1 MTAGNPVKTPPETET
16 GDAPPRPKS
25 HLLKDILRIL
35 VVAGM
40 FGLVGYFAAQFENV
54 DDVRN
59 WLHPDDSLADQFF
72 SYVVF
77 VGFGALLMALGL
89 PRSLIAIAAGG
100 IYGAVLGIAL
110 AMTTTLSGA
119 AITYMLGRSVLKGT
133 VRRRIGQRRMR
144 RLQHRFQENGFR
156 YTLNLRL
163 FPFTNATLTSL
174 LCGLC
179 RVDFRDYT
187 AANIIG
193 FLPLTI
199 VFCVFGSGAA
209 KGKWYQLLLG
219 TVLFIVVMAGQ
230 WYLQKWMKG
239 GTVKGEEIEEEE
251 AGAEGA

>member
-1 MTAGNPVKTPPETET
+1 MTAGNPVKSPPETET
-16 GDAPPRPKS
+16 ADTGPRPKS
-25 HLLKDILRIL
+25 HLLKDILRI
-35 VVAGM
+35 VVIAGM

-59 WLHPDDSLADQFF
+59 WLHPDDSLEDQFL
-72 SYVVF
+72 SYIVF

-119 AITYMLGRSVLKGT
+119 TITYMLGRSVLKGT
-133 VRRRIGQRRMR
+133 VRRRVGQRRMR
-144 RLQHRFQENGFR
+144 LLQRRFQENGFR

-179 RVDFRDYT
+179 RVDFREYT

-209 KGKWYQLLLG
+209 KGKWYQLALG
-219 TVLFIVVMAGQ
+219 TVLFIVVMAAQ
-230 WYLQKWMKG
+230 WYIQRWMKG
-239 GTVKGEEIEEEE
+239 GAGRGEAEAEEEVSE
-251 AGAEGA
+251 QA